1 MIIILKNAFLQL
13 IGLKIKLQTYDKKV
27 YRERINISLPQPSV
41 FTLSRIIFQTN
52 IRLNPWVECFFSLKF
67 IKNVQNSFKSLYRNL
82 NQ

>member
-52 IRLNPWVECFFSLKF
+52 IRLNP
-67 IKNVQNSFKSLYRNL
+67 
-82 NQ
+82 